1 MKIVR
6 EAAVS
11 ADETTAKIMNW
22 MNRLSMPMNPAKA
35 AASAPIPN
43 QNSTKPDVKIS
54 ATISIA
60 PRMHQRTQN
69 HSLIYCFIRAGPRK
83 STASALR
90 QILQHEPDIRRSF
103 GQPAHEVR
111 IPVFSVR
118 NIHSHVESIPRELA
132 LKITTHTIQH
142 LKLVLLFSDS
152 FTRSEVD

>member
-43 QNSTKPDVKIS
+43 HNNTKPDVKIS

-60 PRMHQRTQN
+60 PKMHHKTQN
-69 HSLIYCFIRAGPRK
+69 QSLML
-83 STASALR
+83 TLR
-90 QILQHEPDIRRSF
+90 EILQDEPDIRRPL
-103 GQPAHEVR
+103 GEPAHEVR

-118 NIHSHVESIPRELA
+118 NIDSQVETVARELS
-132 LKITTHTIQH
+132 LQVSPH
-142 LKLVLLFSDS
+142 
-152 FTRSEVD
+152 